1 MQSDERPLRD
11 EPGLVRQARS
21 GDANAFGLLYD
32 AYVDRLYRFIYYRVS
47 DVPLA
52 EDLTSKVFLK
62 AWENLPGYRDRGLS
76 FGAWLFSIAR
86 NTVID
91 HYRTAKQEPSLET
104 VGPITDESIDLE
116 RSLSES
122 LQSDRLA
129 EALRKLTDEQREVLV
144 LKFIIGYS
152 TEEIARLMKKRPGAV
167 RALQMRGLQALERLL
182 GDSEIW

>member
-1 MQSDERPLRD
+1 VQSEEQPLKDERS
-11 EPGLVRQARS
+11 LVRQARQ

-62 AWENLPGYRDRGLS
+62 AWENLPNYRYQGLS

-91 HYRTAKQEPSLET
+91 HYRTARQEPSLES
-104 VGPITDESIDLE
+104 VGPVTDESIDLE
-116 RSLSES
+116 RSLNES
-122 LQSDRLA
+122 LQSDALA
-129 EALRKLTDEQREVLV
+129 EALRQLTDEQREVLV
-144 LKFIIGYS
+144 LKFIIGYT

-167 RALQMRGLQALERLL
+167 RALQMRGLQALERIL
-182 GDSEIW
+182 GGSESW